1 MVEIRATD
9 SMGNGLFA
17 IKDIPRGT
25 QILAE
30 VPVLAIPPSSKHDLD
45 DDIPAFCTAL
55 QHLPKTKWEKLD
67 GLYCNTGLI
76 TPARRAKIRQWYKD
90 EGITDTNGDILKGK
104 KLQDVGKAATK
115 RFAIF
120 LTNRVQMGAVE
131 LYGCGVFPLYSRINH
146 SCVPNVHNAYNPG
159 IQRLTVYSI
168 RDIGAGEQITT
179 SYISSAYRTREQRRE
194 ETENWGFVCSC
205 LACTDTLIEPLRKR
219 MFQLDQR
226 LAAYDS
232 PLRGLMSLDT
242 SPLARML
249 APDMPA
255 SVDEALKDADQLVE
269 LLKKQGLEGM
279 ELCKTYVPQVFFKM
293 LIPFI
298 QQLTNLD
305 TENAPSTASNWG
317 PFRRL

>member
-1 MVEIRATD
+1 
-9 SMGNGLFA
+9 
-17 IKDIPRGT
+17 
-25 QILAE
+25 
-30 VPVLAIPPSSKHDLD
+30 
-45 DDIPAFCTAL
+45 
-55 QHLPKTKWEKLD
+55 
-67 GLYCNTGLI
+67 
-76 TPARRAKIRQWYKD
+76 
-90 EGITDTNGDILKGK
+90 
-104 KLQDVGKAATK
+104 
-115 RFAIF
+115 
-120 LTNRVQMGAVE
+120 MGAVE

-279 ELCKTYVPQVFFKM
+279 ELCKTYRECSKYS
-293 LIPFI
+293 LELGSIPKA
-298 QQLTNLD
+298 LD
-305 TENAPSTASNWG
+305 YARKELDIERYCIGTETAHLPKDMEGAEYWIRT
-317 PFRRL
+317 P